1 MRRLRLVVALTLCT
15 LAVVVA
21 ALGASVWSNR
31 APAPA
36 LSTYGG
42 PFMMTDT
49 NGHAVSQADLL
60 GRPTVLYFGYTYC
73 PEVCPTTLL
82 MLTTALKQMGPAADA
97 LNVVFVSVDPGR
109 DTPAQMKLYLSS
121 FDPRIRGFTGT
132 EAEVATIAKAYH
144 VYYKRVPGEGGNAYT
159 MDHSATVF
167 LLDRAGRLT
176 GTIDYGEAPETALA
190 KLNALATP

>member
-1 MRRLRLVVALTLCT
+1 
-15 LAVVVA
+15 
-21 ALGASVWSNR
+21 
-31 APAPA
+31 
-36 LSTYGG
+36 
-42 PFMMTDT
+42 MTDT
-49 NGHAVSQADLL
+49 DGHAVSQADFL

-82 MLTTALKQMGPAADA
+82 MLSTALKQMGPAADA

-132 EAEVATIAKAYH
+132 EAEVETIARAYH

-167 LLDRAGRLT
+167 LLDRASGLT
-176 GTIDYGEAPETALA
+176 GTIDYGEASEVALA
-190 KLNALATP
+190 KLTALARREHEARAAP